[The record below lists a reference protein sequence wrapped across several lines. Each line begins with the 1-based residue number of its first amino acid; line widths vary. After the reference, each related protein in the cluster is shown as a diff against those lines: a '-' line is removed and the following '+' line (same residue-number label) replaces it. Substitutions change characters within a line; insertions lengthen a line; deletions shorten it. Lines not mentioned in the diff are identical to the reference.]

1 MSFGNQEDPMPK
13 KRHKPE
19 EIVAKLR
26 QVDVLAPR
34 GQSAADAVRATG
46 VMEVTYYRGR
56 QDYGVLKPDQ
66 MKWLKDLE
74 AKKTR
79 LHRAVSD
86 STIDKMILEE
96 AAKGPAAEGR
106 LQGFNNRIPDI
117 LCRVGRAVAPSGL
130 TDCSREC
137 ELHHFIQREIKY
149 PGPRDGAS

>member
-1 MSFGNQEDPMPK
+1 MPK

-66 MKWLKDLE
+66 MKRLKDLE

-79 LHRAVSD
+79 LHRVVSD

-96 AAKGPAAEGR
+96 AAKGP
-106 LQGFNNRIPDI
+106 IPDG
-117 LCRVGRAVAPSGL
+117 LQLVVGKRKAAFRVPLDVVRLPIEHPANQDGCFIA
-130 TDCSREC
+130 REA
-137 ELHHFIQREIKY
+137 K
-149 PGPRDGAS
+149 